1 MCRLPDLAQML
12 LIIKNYNL
20 ISHNKGIN
28 NLKMDEYFLTQKAKL
43 VSLVL
48 AFRQE
53 TRARGHKTFWAF
65 YTQWPGIE
73 SVIIH

>member
-1 MCRLPDLAQML
+1 
-12 LIIKNYNL
+12 
-20 ISHNKGIN
+20 
-28 NLKMDEYFLTQKAKL
+28 MDEYFLTQKAKL

>member
-1 MCRLPDLAQML
+1 MCRLHDFAQML
-12 LIIKNYNL
+12 FIIKNYNL
-20 ISHNKGIN
+20 ISDNKGIN
-28 NLKMDEYFLTQKAKL
+28 NLKMDEYFLTQKATL

-53 TRARGHKTFWAF
+53 TRARGHKVFWAF
-65 YTQWPGIE
+65 YTLWPGIE